1 MAQFLLLHRKEPRAT
16 VILCC
21 VLVIDQE
28 FYLHLRGKIPNLG
41 LTQVYRVQH
50 LNLHVHCTL
59 NYVLLIKKILC
70 LFSAWTKLELNFAKG
85 LVLPARFFKLAPT
98 FSASKESMLAI
109 LSVPMDTNN
118 YPCVNNKVTMLTC
131 RWVVRVIAITSV
143 NPQTQHR
150 YDHLISGTSH
160 ISLYKSVIITTT
172 VLLLGFFWNTGTDYL
187 LPALTKFSSSTQ
199 VIGLLTYLYFLVSSN
214 VHLASNERW
223 INFLFRSG

>member
-1 MAQFLLLHRKEPRAT
+1 MYIVHWITFCWSKR
-16 VILCC
+16 
-21 VLVIDQE
+21 
-28 FYLHLRGKIPNLG
+28 FY
-41 LTQVYRVQH
+41 VF
-50 LNLHVHCTL
+50 
-59 NYVLLIKKILC
+59 
-70 LFSAWTKLELNFAKG
+70 FSAWTKLELNFAKG

-131 RWVVRVIAITSV
+131 RWVIIVRVIAITSV

-187 LPALTKFSSSTQ
+187 LPALTKFSSSAQ
-199 VIGLLTYLYFLVSSN
+199 VIGLLRYLYFFVSSN

>member
-1 MAQFLLLHRKEPRAT
+1 MSFFRLNQTWA
-16 VILCC
+16 
-21 VLVIDQE
+21 E
-28 FYLHLRGKIPNLG
+28 F
-41 LTQVYRVQH
+41 
-50 LNLHVHCTL
+50 
-59 NYVLLIKKILC
+59 
-70 LFSAWTKLELNFAKG
+70 FAKG

-131 RWVVRVIAITSV
+131 RWVIIVRVIAITSV

-187 LPALTKFSSSTQ
+187 VAALTKFSSSAQ
-199 VIGLLTYLYFLVSSN
+199 VIGLLRYLYFFVSSN